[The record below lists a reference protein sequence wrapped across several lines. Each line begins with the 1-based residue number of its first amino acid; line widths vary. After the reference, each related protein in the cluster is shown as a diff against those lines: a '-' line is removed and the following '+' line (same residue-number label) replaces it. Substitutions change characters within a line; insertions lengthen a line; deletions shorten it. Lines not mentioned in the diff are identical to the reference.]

1 MKKRYKSKIISIL
14 FVFVMLFSVCGAST
28 LNVKAEE
35 NVPNIEIAGV
45 LDSNRPEYVKLVKYF
60 KRKEAMS
67 KFWHNGVTELKKA
80 KSYEKLGVALVNN
93 GFEFIKDPQ
102 NADYVE
108 LGMNVLKAGV
118 NVLLSCFG
126 LPGGV
131 SDAIFDGI
139 MNWGDNPQSEVQK
152 LQAHLDDQFEEV
164 HKHLDDIQSDISEL
178 STKVDDSTKKI
189 LDELSNAF
197 EADYAKKQVIS
208 FTSSAEG
215 NFNYTQFKNYLYGKT
230 NGSENSYG
238 YTQAYYNILLESID
252 DKAEDN
258 IVKENYNALY
268 KSIMSTA
275 QHGDSAINIF
285 YQDYLLKNEQSGR
298 ESIQRYYYDYL
309 RANKDFLGER
319 NAEEEALQFA
329 LDLYTTALFADHCVA
344 MCNIYQLMSLYETY
358 GTNLSGNE
366 KYYYNGTSEWITY
379 NQILQSADAIDARQ
393 AELEKQMASDVAYI
407 LNMGGSVVLED
418 KNEDTRVMSNFDKA
432 TYGNVQTGQ
441 KIYLNKMINSIS
453 SQFGFEL
460 DAFTFEWYSKK
471 QYIGSNDGIF
481 EVNGFYST
489 FEGVVKYK
497 DKEIYSIPFI
507 IADEPAFNGGSG
519 SKEDPYVITNAEQ
532 FNLISTVKDGMNKH
546 YILAEDIIFNSV
558 DFLPIGN
565 EDKPFNGSIDGNG
578 FSIKNLTVSGN
589 ENVGLFAYIGESGVV
604 ENLNVENSEFS
615 VVSSDYEKVYAGAI
629 AAVNEGIISNCKII
643 NTSVRIAV
651 DSELLNKHLYA
662 YAGGIAGI
670 SKGERGLV
678 SYCKVENCTITAE
691 LERDYG
697 SEGDKSNSTNVY
709 AGGVAAIITENGSV
723 NSCFVNNKTKVNASA
738 ISTCHDSFSTR
749 HPYITVRAGGVVASY
764 EDIARINNVWSDAI
778 ANSDYSR
785 ENTAFTGNSVTNNC
799 SKKSDSYI
807 PNLSDEQKESI
818 KANDINSIIFPN
830 QKLDYELSYS
840 FDGAFNEE
848 YNCYEDQL
856 YYCDESEIRLD
867 NLIIL
872 IDGKKVDYSIIAY
885 YNFDT
890 YNSNSSAPNKD
901 NKVIINFATE
911 YAGELIVDQLELP
924 IVIKENAPVGLE
936 VLVVPNKTEYNK
948 GDTVSKAGAHIVL
961 RFQDGSTKDVTSLVD
976 LSCDTSSYGRKS
988 VIVSYDKFTA
998 TYEILV
1004 KCNHVYK
1011 DEIIKPTCSTIGYT
1025 LYTCEQCLDSYKT
1038 DFTSRVAHKTIEQNG
1053 LTATCTEEGKSV
1065 DLFCTACQEV
1075 VEEGKTI
1082 PAIGHKYIDENGNI
1096 NVDAGAHYCIVCG
1109 NGGEEH
1115 LFRTTEYETEVLCS
1129 CVICEYTA
1137 KFDVNSREKIS
1148 KLPRI
1153 VVSNTYSLEGENEV
1167 VVYLEL
1173 YSDVGITSALF
1184 SVYFGDE
1191 LEFVS
1196 CSYGNI
1202 LYKPSTSAFKP
1213 YLDHINISLA
1223 QANTEKPNPDYTE
1236 SNTLLKLVFKT
1247 PENATK
1253 GKEYPIL
1260 VVNKAENIN
1269 GKTIFVDKF
1278 TSSTGE
1284 PLDFIALNGKIKVVD
1299 RLPGD
1304 VIGDGTIDL
1313 LDAVVISK
1321 YSVLEGKDKFDFVA
1335 TMKQIYK
1342 SFDISF
1348 GDVNL
1353 DNLSTNADVV
1363 QILRYIVGGYE
1374 ARILAKEFYVKLNY
1388 NDGTGRDDVVTATFN
1403 ENGKIILDNLPI
1415 AKREGYRFDGWY
1427 YSFGKDAVKLGDNYV
1442 YQYDAIE
1449 QTLYAHWSLNSITFD
1464 GNGATDGSMQ
1474 GITYG
1479 QSNNWIVNNQFIKN
1493 STVYF
1498 DSKYSDSASCPIT
1511 ISHEFVGWALSP
1523 DGEVEYS
1530 KGDVIDLANGEIGNI
1545 TLYAIWSIKEINLP
1559 TLSRT
1564 GYSLIGW
1571 ASDDKGLN
1579 IVGEPNSSC
1588 LVSESTTFYAKWD
1601 LIEYSIVYDGN
1612 GHTSGSTLSNIIYNI
1627 EESKQL
1633 APNGFSRTGYTF
1645 KGWKTTPDGNDVRYV
1660 DKEAVNYIN
1669 TEQNGLV
1676 TLYAHWEANTYDVVF
1691 NVNAPSV
1698 TNSSSYTGKVSGNMS
1713 SLENCQYDSDIT
1725 LPVNAYVVE
1734 GWIFKGWATTPS
1746 GNVVCGDGSIQI
1758 NLASKDGEKI
1768 NLYAVWEVDTFI
1780 VGKYVANGTIVS
1792 NTDNS
1797 KSYTVYNNTASIPQT
1812 ITYSYVIIDW
1822 SKSASGINNL
1832 NKTIMLQNV
1841 KQVYLLGNSSST
1853 YNGLN
1858 FNIKAASSSYANSL
1872 IYIDNFKLNGY
1883 ISKDSG
1889 SVNLNITLECFNAN
1903 SIVAPDQY
1911 SAISGITSL
1920 TIKGSGSLSIKGGN
1934 GLGGLNADSRSY
1946 TDDQKGYRGGDG
1958 ADGKMAIDCSS
1969 TTIYYEGILEL
1980 VGGNGGNGG
1989 KGGDITG
1996 ASNQSG
2002 YKDLP
2007 DGGDGG
2013 NGGNG
2018 AAPVNLS
2025 TLSIV
2030 SDGCITLKYGN
2041 GGRGGDGGHGG
2052 DAEAHTE
2059 VKPDGKGH
2067 GGNAG
2072 NGGYGFIGGN
2082 GGDGGK
2088 GGYSFG
2094 ARSSW
2099 NWGYEYYKG
2108 TSGNGGDAGDGG
2120 NSITA
2125 IKYEHGQLQSILG
2138 TVGTAGVIGSRGET
2152 DHDDPGACEGNYGV
2166 NGNPGDVGTIDNN
2179 FYELFKTKI

>member
-1 MKKRYKSKIISIL
+1 MKKTYKSKIIIFL
-14 FVFVMLFSVCGAST
+14 LAFMMLFSVCGAST
-28 LNVKAEE
+28 LNAKAEE
-35 NVPNIEIAGV
+35 NIPNIEIAGV

-67 KFWHNGVTELKKA
+67 KFWHNGVTKLKKA
-80 KSYEKLGVALVNN
+80 KPYEKLGVTLVNN

-118 NVLLSCFG
+118 NVLLSCYG

-139 MNWGDNPQSEVQK
+139 MNWGDNPQSEIQK
-152 LQAHLDDQFEEV
+152 LQAHLDDQFKEV
-164 HKHLDDIQSDISEL
+164 HNHLDDIQSDISEL

-252 DKAEDN
+252 DKEENN
-258 IVKENYNALY
+258 IVKENYDALY

-275 QHGDSAINIF
+275 QHGNSAINIF

-309 RANKDFLGER
+309 CANKDFLGER

-344 MCNIYQLMSLYETY
+344 MCNIYQLMSLYELY

-432 TYGNVQTGQ
+432 TFGNVQIGQ

-481 EVNGFYST
+481 EVNGFYSS
-489 FEGVVKYK
+489 FEGVVKYNG
-497 DKEIYSIPFI
+497 KEIYSIPFV
-507 IADEPAFNGGSG
+507 IADVPAFNGGSG

-532 FNLISTVKDGMNKH
+532 FNLISTVKDGLNKH
-546 YILAEDIIFNSV
+546 YILAEDIMFSGV
-558 DFLPIGN
+558 DFVPIGN

-589 ENVGLFAYIGESGVV
+589 ENVGLFAYIGENGVV

-643 NTSVRIAV
+643 NTSVRIDE

-697 SEGDKSNSTNVY
+697 REGDKSNSTNVY
-709 AGGVAAIITENGSV
+709 AGGIVAIITENGSI
-723 NSCFVNNKTKVNASA
+723 NSCFVNNKTKVNAIA

-785 ENTAFTGNSVTNNC
+785 ENTADTGNSVTNNC

-807 PNLSDEQKESI
+807 PSLSNEQKESI

-856 YYCDESEIRLD
+856 YYCDESEIKLD
-867 NLIIL
+867 NLFIL

-911 YAGELIVDQLELP
+911 YASELIIDQLELP

-936 VLVVPNKTEYNK
+936 VLVAPNKTEYNK
-948 GDTVSKAGAHIVL
+948 GDTVSKDGAHIVL
-961 RFQDGSTKDVTSLVD
+961 RYQDGSTKDVTSLVD
-976 LSCDTSSYGRKS
+976 LSCDTSNYGRKS
-988 VIVSYDKFTA
+988 VIVSYDKFTTA
-998 TYEILV
+998 YEILV
-1004 KCNHVYK
+1004 KCNHIYQN
-1011 DEIIKPTCSTIGYT
+1011 EIIKPTCSTIGYT

-1038 DFTSRVAHKTIEQNG
+1038 DFTGRIAHTTIEQNE
-1053 LTATCTEEGKSV
+1053 LPATCTEEGKSA

-1075 VEEGKTI
+1075 IEEGKTI
-1082 PAIGHKYIDENGNI
+1082 PAIGHKYIDESGNI

-1129 CVICEYTA
+1129 CVTCEYTA

-1148 KLPRI
+1148 KMPRI
-1153 VVSNTYSLEGENEV
+1153 VVSNAYSLEGENEV

-1223 QANTEKPNPDYTE
+1223 QANTEKPNPDYNE
-1236 SNTLLKLVFKT
+1236 SNTLLKLVFRT

-1260 VVNKAENIN
+1260 VVNKAENKN

-1321 YSVLEGKDKFDFVA
+1321 YSVLEGKDKPEFVA

-1353 DNLSTNADVV
+1353 DNLSANADVV

-1388 NDGTGRDDVVTATFN
+1388 NDGTGREDVVTATFN
-1403 ENGKIILDNLPI
+1403 ENGEIILDNLPI
-1415 AKREGYRFDGWY
+1415 AKRDGYRFDGWY
-1427 YSFGKDAVKLGDNYV
+1427 YGFGKDAVRLGDNYD

-1449 QTLYAHWSLNSITFD
+1449 QTLYAHWTLNSITFN
-1464 GNGATDGSMQ
+1464 GNGATKGSMY

-1479 QSNNWIVNNQFIKN
+1479 QSNNWVVNNQFVKN

-1498 DSKYSDSASCPIT
+1498 DSKYSDSASYPIT
-1511 ISHEFVGWALSP
+1511 ISHEFVGWALSSN
-1523 DGEVEYS
+1523 GEVIYKE
-1530 KGDVIDLANGEIGNI
+1530 GDVIDLVNGEIGNI

-1612 GHTSGSTLSNIIYNI
+1612 GHTSGGTSSNTIYNI
-1627 EESKQL
+1627 EEGKQL
-1633 APNGFSRTGYTF
+1633 APNGFSKTGYNF
-1645 KGWKTTPDGNDVRYV
+1645 KGWKTTPDGYAAIYD
-1660 DKEAVNYIN
+1660 DKQEVNYIN

-1676 TLYAHWEANTYDVVF
+1676 TLYAHWEPRSSSLNLELNNEGLYGEFEVLNTFENKAVYGETIEINIARAITYQSTYTFKGWFTQVNGGVQITDVDGIFIKDKLGYTDANGKWVYTTSDEITLYAHWEVLENQISFDINDTIKGDVKISTKETIVTYGVSSVF
-1691 NVNAPSV
+1691 TSGIKIEDYSDYYKFIGWFTQKSGGKQITDENGKLIKNVSGYTDANGKWARTLSGKLTFYAQYQQTHSEYIYISDSDELMSIIKKTSGKYMLINDIDMSGKAFTPIGGTTPFSGEIDGKDHSILNLTIDIDEDMSSHRAYGFINRLTGTIKNLTISNANYSVSV
-1698 TNSSSYTGKVSGNMS
+1698 TNSSAV
-1713 SLENCQYDSDIT
+1713 
-1725 LPVNAYVVE
+1725 
-1734 GWIFKGWATTPS
+1734 
-1746 GNVVCGDGSIQI
+1746 
-1758 NLASKDGEKI
+1758 KD
-1768 NLYAVWEVDTFI
+1768 TRMI
-1780 VGKYVANGTIVS
+1780 VLGTI
-1792 NTDNS
+1792 
-1797 KSYTVYNNTASIPQT
+1797 
-1812 ITYSYVIIDW
+1812 
-1822 SKSASGINNL
+1822 
-1832 NKTIMLQNV
+1832 
-1841 KQVYLLGNSSST
+1841 
-1853 YNGLN
+1853 
-1858 FNIKAASSSYANSL
+1858 
-1872 IYIDNFKLNGY
+1872 
-1883 ISKDSG
+1883 
-1889 SVNLNITLECFNAN
+1889 
-1903 SIVAPDQY
+1903 
-1911 SAISGITSL
+1911 
-1920 TIKGSGSLSIKGGN
+1920 
-1934 GLGGLNADSRSY
+1934 
-1946 TDDQKGYRGGDG
+1946 
-1958 ADGKMAIDCSS
+1958 
-1969 TTIYYEGILEL
+1969 
-1980 VGGNGGNGG
+1980 
-1989 KGGDITG
+1989 
-1996 ASNQSG
+1996 
-2002 YKDLP
+2002 
-2007 DGGDGG
+2007 
-2013 NGGNG
+2013 
-2018 AAPVNLS
+2018 
-2025 TLSIV
+2025 
-2030 SDGCITLKYGN
+2030 
-2041 GGRGGDGGHGG
+2041 
-2052 DAEAHTE
+2052 
-2059 VKPDGKGH
+2059 
-2067 GGNAG
+2067 
-2072 NGGYGFIGGN
+2072 
-2082 GGDGGK
+2082 
-2088 GGYSFG
+2088 
-2094 ARSSW
+2094 
-2099 NWGYEYYKG
+2099 
-2108 TSGNGGDAGDGG
+2108 AGDVW
-2120 NSITA
+2120 ST
-2125 IKYEHGQLQSILG
+2125 
-2138 TVGTAGVIGSRGET
+2138 
-2152 DHDDPGACEGNYGV
+2152 
-2166 NGNPGDVGTIDNN
+2166 GTIDNCKVEGNSKLICKVRSDYGPDSQWKFVFVGGIAGCSTGTIKDCTVTTSEIHGESAVKYDGQFTEVAVGGVVGYLKGGSVSSSNIQNVKITAKACSWGDGLNRAYDAYANAGGIAGLMKESVAKQSKNNVNGGSRDASTDVAYAASYGEKREDPYIASTDIN
-2179 FYELFKTKI
+2179 FRIE